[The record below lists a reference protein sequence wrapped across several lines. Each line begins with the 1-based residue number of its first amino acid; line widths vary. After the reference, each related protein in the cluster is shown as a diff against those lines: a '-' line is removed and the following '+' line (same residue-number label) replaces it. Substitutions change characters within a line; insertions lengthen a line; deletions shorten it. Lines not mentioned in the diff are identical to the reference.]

1 MEAIVQESNQAVQE
15 IRQEMHES
23 VQVLSTHVEKFH
35 LDINKQNGVIVGIQ
49 KEVQATVNDLSAQ
62 CRELK
67 ELVMN
72 LLPSQVSTRREA
84 PAGQSQG

>member
-1 MEAIVQESNQAVQE
+1 M
-15 IRQEMHES
+15 
-23 VQVLSTHVEKFH
+23 
-35 LDINKQNGVIVGIQ
+35 GIQ